1 MFRVSH
7 PPWPAIVALVLI
19 LGACERSAT
28 RHPERRGD
36 PETRPERGPTP
47 EAKASFAAVA
57 KRYAAAKAAGKLS
70 KAQCDA
76 LAKDFL
82 GVFDEHGP
90 TMAMAKFDAGAV
102 REECGQPREAE
113 TIYEELTREAPKFAL
128 AYNNLGVIRWNRGQ
142 EAKALDLFKRA
153 VQVDSATTAPRNNLA
168 AALRQ
173 RYTGGPE
180 QQLFV
185 AAENE
190 IQSVL
195 ALDSNNRLAYENL
208 ARLYYDRGRL
218 EDKSYLLL
226 ADLVITQA
234 LAKVKAGTLVQSADI
249 YNIKGLLF
257 MEQDN
262 QVDALKAFK
271 KAVEIQP
278 RHADAHMNIALVA
291 IRFRDYATAEKSLE
305 VALGDRRQ
313 KRNVEAYLG
322 LGVAQ
327 RGLRKY
333 GAAESSFKKAMDV
346 GGSDPRPLYNLG
358 ILYHEHIGPEVE
370 RKNKTDDF
378 DERPYRTAKQYFEKF
393 LGQASGNAKLAT
405 HATDA
410 KLRVTN
416 IENYFEDIKQ
426 MKELEK
432 QARDMLEQQR
442 KQEEAEKDRLRKL
455 EDKLKAGS

>member
-1 MFRVSH
+1 MSRVGH
-7 PPWPAIVALVLI
+7 PPWLAMAVLALGLS
-19 LGACERSAT
+19 ACERSAT
-28 RHPERRGD
+28 RPPEARRD
-36 PETRPERGPTP
+36 REAQQQAPSAA
-47 EAKASFAAVA
+47 AKASFAAVA
-57 KRYAAAKAAGKLS
+57 QRYAAAKAGGKLS

-76 LAKDFL
+76 LARDFL
-82 GVFDEHGP
+82 AVFEEHA
-90 TMAMAKFDAGAV
+90 MAMAKFDAGAV
-102 REECGQPREAE
+102 REECGELRAAE
-113 TIYEELTREAPKFAL
+113 TIYEELTHEAPKFAL
-128 AYNNLGVIRWNRGQ
+128 AFNNLGVIQWNRGQ
-142 EAKALDLFKRA
+142 EAKALELFKRA
-153 VQVDSATTAPRNNLA
+153 VQADSSITAPRNNLA

-173 RYTGGPE
+173 RYEGGD
-180 QQLFV
+180 QQVFV

-234 LAKVKAGTLVQSADI
+234 LAKTKAGTLAQSADI

-271 KAVEIQP
+271 RAVEIQP

-291 IRFRDYATAEKSLE
+291 IRFRDYATAEKSVE
-305 VALGDRRQ
+305 IALADRRQ

-333 GAAESSFKKAMDV
+333 DAAKKSFEKAIEV
-346 GGSDPRPLYNLG
+346 GGSDPRALYNLG
-358 ILYHEHIGPEVE
+358 ILYHEHIGPETE
-370 RKNKTDDF
+370 RKSKDF
-378 DERPYRTAKQYFEKF
+378 DERPYRTAKSYFEKF
-393 LGQASGNAKLAT
+393 VAQASGNAKLAK

-410 KLRVTN
+410 KARVTN
-416 IENYFEDIKQ
+416 IENYFIDIKQ
-426 MKELEK
+426 MQDLEI
-432 QARDMLEQQR
+432 QAKKMAEEQR
-442 KQEEAEKDRLRKL
+442 RQEEAEKDRLRKL
-455 EDKLKAGS
+455 EDQLKAGS